1 MNRNNAS
8 IPAVFHMPA
17 EWEEH
22 ERCWMAWPSRAGL
35 WSSFTDTCR
44 NYADVA
50 LAIAAFEPVTMLV
63 SPGLGQS
70 ARDYLGTD
78 IDIFETPIDDSWTR
92 DSGPC
97 FVSDGKGGLA
107 GVDFRFNAWG
117 GKYDPYD
124 QDALMARRILERV
137 GVTRIASPLVAEG
150 GGLCVDGEGTLLTT
164 ETCFLNVNRNPGWS
178 KEEIAEE
185 LQRVLGVRKVIWLP
199 GDPED
204 EETDGHVDGIATF
217 VEPGVALTAWS
228 DDPADP
234 RRPIFE
240 SNRLALESQTDSAGR
255 SFTLATLPEAR
266 EAEARGE
273 RFCRSYVNFYFAN
286 GAIIA
291 PAYGIDRDAEVRERL
306 QSLFPDREIVMLRI
320 DYIAEGGGGIH
331 CITQQQPRGTSL

>member
-1 MNRNNAS
+1 
-8 IPAVFHMPA
+8 
-17 EWEEH
+17 
-22 ERCWMAWPSRAGL
+22 MAWPSRAGL

-63 SPGLGQS
+63 SPGLVQS
-70 ARDYLGTD
+70 ARDYLGAD

-178 KEEIAEE
+178 KEDIAEE

-320 DYIAEGGGGIH
+320 DYITEGGGGIH

>member
-1 MNRNNAS
+1 
-8 IPAVFHMPA
+8 
-17 EWEEH
+17 
-22 ERCWMAWPSRAGL
+22 MAWPSRAGL

-204 EETDGHVDGIATF
+204 METDGHVDGIATF
-217 VEPGVALTAWS
+217 AEPGVALTAWS

-291 PAYGIDRDAEVRERL
+291 PAYGIDRDTEVRERL
-306 QSLFPDREIVMLRI
+306 QSLFPDREIIMLRI